1 MASMPVCPILSI
13 GKESTEPMQLCLAEE
28 CAFYLPQ
35 VKKCS
40 VVYMG
45 FNALLQS
52 QALQKAQQQQT
63 PTTQS

>member
-1 MASMPVCPILSI
+1 MATTPVCPILSI
-13 GKESTEPMQLCLAEE
+13 GKESTEPMQLCLADE

-52 QALQKAQQQQT
+52 QTLQKAQQTST
-63 PTTQS
+63 PPKS